1 MEKYQNTPSYFV
13 AMKVKINSICVIH
26 KYKMGY
32 TSIQLFDSKKIRTK
46 WDAEQD
52 KWYFSVIDIVEG
64 LTESMDAKQHWSVLK
79 SRLKK
84 EGCEPTSNCSTLKM
98 PAADSK
104 PIAFKTVIPV
114 DFTK

>member
-1 MEKYQNTPSYFV
+1 MLF
-13 AMKVKINSICVIH
+13 I
-26 KYKMGY
+26 KYKMRD

-46 WDAEQD
+46 WDAELE
-52 KWYFSVIDIVEG
+52 KWYFSVIDIVEV
-64 LTESMDAKQHWSVLK
+64 LTESVDAKRYWSVLK

-84 EGCEPTSNCSTLKM
+84 EGCEPTAICSTLKM

-114 DFTK
+114 DFRNYSHDGYFAVP